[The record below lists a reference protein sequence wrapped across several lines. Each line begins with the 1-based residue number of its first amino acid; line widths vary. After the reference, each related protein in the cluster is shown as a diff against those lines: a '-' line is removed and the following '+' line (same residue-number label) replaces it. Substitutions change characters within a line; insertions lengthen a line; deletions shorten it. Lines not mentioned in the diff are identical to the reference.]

1 MNFAE
6 KVYYKFKIDA
16 IWNRTT
22 SMIDRL
28 FWTPF
33 HIMSAAETVE
43 FVLKNKCSVARFG
56 DGELHIAAYGCAL
69 RFQRSDPELQR
80 RLNQV
85 VGSQNE
91 RLLICLPKRI
101 NAVSRKERK
110 KLPPFWQQ
118 ALEIHLHPW
127 LKNFS
132 RIRCYG
138 DTNMSRIVDC
148 NSMQEQIEKV
158 RLVKSLWKNRNVIMV
173 EGEKTRFGVGNDLFD
188 QVLSVYRI
196 LGPAESAF
204 DYFGQLLKACL
215 MLSKDI
221 EDPLFLLALGPTATV
236 LASDLADHGVQAID
250 IGHLDISYEKVLR
263 NSNERVPGKY
273 TNESLGG
280 NLVEECNDPDYLSQ
294 IVFRIGIEP

>member
-1 MNFAE
+1 
-6 KVYYKFKIDA
+6 
-16 IWNRTT
+16 
-22 SMIDRL
+22 
-28 FWTPF
+28 
-33 HIMSAAETVE
+33 
-43 FVLKNKCSVARFG
+43 
-56 DGELHIAAYGCAL
+56 
-69 RFQRSDPELQR
+69 
-80 RLNQV
+80 
-85 VGSQNE
+85 
-91 RLLICLPKRI
+91 
-101 NAVSRKERK
+101 
-110 KLPPFWQQ
+110 
-118 ALEIHLHPW
+118 
-127 LKNFS
+127 
-132 RIRCYG
+132 
-138 DTNMSRIVDC
+138 
-148 NSMQEQIEKV
+148 MQEQIEKV

-188 QVLSVYRI
+188 QVLSVHRI